1 MGKDKVSPKIVLK
14 SGLWYTIS
22 NFAFRAVAFIT
33 TPIFA
38 RILTKAE
45 YGEFNNIS
53 SWITILL
60 ILASC
65 DL

>member
-1 MGKDKVSPKIVLK
+1 MQEGVFMGKDKVSPKIVLK

-45 YGEFNNIS
+45 YVEFNNIS
-53 SWITILL
+53 SGSLYY
-60 ILASC
+60 
-65 DL
+65 